1 MITYQKLGSYGR
13 LGNQMFQYAA
23 MLGISEKTGHEFGYA
38 PGRLLDCF
46 DIRLGKPLTGP
57 EPVKYLYAER
67 SFDFNPDVFSC
78 PDSVDFVGY
87 YQSEKYWS
95 HCRERVVEQ
104 FKFRN
109 SILSPAGEFTSL
121 HIRRGDYVHLKDTH
135 TCLADTDYYDRSIN
149 ALDPNKLIIFTDDR
163 SWLND
168 SGMLSKWSRD
178 RQVEVCSLESDFDEL
193 DLMSRATNAIVANS
207 SFSWWGAYLGP
218 QQRGGRVIAPEKWF
232 GPQGPGSWRDVYCEG
247 WEII

>member
-23 MLGISEKTGHEFGYA
+23 ILGISEKTGYEFGYA

-46 DIRLGKPLTGP
+46 DIKLGKTLSGP

-67 SFDFNPDVFSC
+67 GFDFSPEVFSC

-87 YQSEKYWS
+87 YQSEKYWN

-109 SILSPAGEFTSL
+109 SILLPAEGFTSL
-121 HIRRGDYVHLKDTH
+121 HIRRGDYVQLKDTH
-135 TCLADTDYYDRSIN
+135 TCLADTDYYESSIEAIN
-149 ALDPNKLIIFTDDR
+149 PEKLIVFTDDTT
-163 SWLND
+163 WLEG
-168 SGMLSKWSRD
+168 SGFLPKWSRD
-178 RQVEVCSLESDFDEL
+178 RKVEVCSLESDFDEL
-193 DLMSRATNAIVANS
+193 QLMSRATHAIMANS

-218 QQRGGRVIAPEKWF
+218 HQRGGRVIAPAKWF
-232 GPQGPGSWRDVYCEG
+232 GHQGPRSWKDIYCEG
-247 WEII
+247 WEVI

>member
-23 MLGISEKTGHEFGYA
+23 ILGISEKTGFDFGYA

-46 DIRLGKPLTGP
+46 DIKLGKPLTVT
-57 EPVKYLYAER
+57 EPVRYLYAER
-67 SFDFNPDVFSC
+67 SFDFSPEVFSC

-87 YQSEKYWS
+87 YQSEKYWK
-95 HCRERVVEQ
+95 HCAEKVVDQ

-109 SILSPAGEFTSL
+109 LIPAPEKDFTSL

-135 TCLADTDYYDRSIN
+135 TCLADTDYYDRAIELLNPSSI
-149 ALDPNKLIIFTDDR
+149 LVFTDDKG
-163 SWLND
+163 WFLD
-168 SGMLSKWSRD
+168 SGLLPKWQSSRS
-178 RQVEVCSLESDFDEL
+178 VEVCDLSSDADEL
-193 DLMSRATNAIVANS
+193 CLMSLASSAIAANS

-218 QQRGGRVIAPEKWF
+218 HQRGGRVIAPAQWF
-232 GPQGPGSWRDVYCEG
+232 GPRGPSSWNDVYCDG